1 MLLLKLQ
8 KMKKYLLNFGYEKYV
23 FFSFKFIQHEKNGIF
38 DIKTIFI
45 IIYLYSLKIIKR
57 EQ

>member
-1 MLLLKLQ
+1 MN
-8 KMKKYLLNFGYEKYV
+8 KYLLKKKKNFGYEKYV
-23 FFSFKFIQHEKNGIF
+23 FFSFKFIQHEKNEIF